1 MGPPIS
7 PLNVIRPSLNSLPY
21 LFRRFRTST
30 LISNIKRRHSLY
42 TTLYDRLL
50 FSDLLETILEGG
62 TASLVLI
69 QIKCSS
75 VLSIIYSSN
84 RNTYHDERTSNFIHR
99 EKHRGGYAIDYKNLM
114 FMNWIIDDCSGSS
127 FAKKIVQINDFIKEL
142 IVDLRHTLLTQESE
156 RHEDYDDTSS
166 YQHGQ
171 RLYQSKK
178 KKKKKEFLCFNK
190 VSESETQEDEEIR
203 KTDVTDHNISMEELK
218 YSLRSGEIL
227 SYTFRV
233 KIIYYYDII
242 PPESS
247 TAINKHVMEI

>member
-50 FSDLLETILEGG
+50 FKGG

-178 KKKKKEFLCFNK
+178 KKKKKEFLCSTRLSLNRRMK
-190 VSESETQEDEEIR
+190 IG